1 MNFAEMNA
9 MGIKKAILLNGLS
22 KYVNMVI
29 QIVLS
34 MILARLVSPTD
45 YGIISIITVIL
56 NFLALIA
63 DMGLGV
69 TVIQHPEMKRE
80 RIYELFSFTVLF
92 GFCIS
97 FILYL
102 FSFPLSVVYDNEIY
116 YGLCPFAAIV
126 SFFNTINIVPN
137 SLLVRDKKFD
147 TIAFRTIICTL
158 IPGAI
163 AVVLAMKGAG
173 VFSLLVQSISTAIL
187 NFTWNY
193 LKNPLKLKMFSLKTI
208 YKLLGK
214 YSLFQFMFNIM
225 NYGTRNLDNLIIG
238 ATFGEAN
245 LGYYNKAYT
254 LNLYPNNIFTSV
266 ITGVLHPYIRDKK
279 SNFKLLEKKLIE
291 MLKMLS
297 LVGLFVTITCYLCS
311 REIILI
317 MFGDN
322 WAPAIYCFKGLSICI
337 LSQMLSSVSG
347 SVFLG
352 VERTDQTFKCGVI
365 NLCLILVAIFT
376 GVCFNSLNLLSYA
389 IGVTYNIIFFIT
401 YVILIKYTLNGD
413 IKSFFGHF
421 VADYLAVIIFC
432 IVFNFVDLDFDSI
445 FVSVIIKISIVALY
459 FIGYLICSGQ
469 VRLLKK
475 SIWALIK

>member
-1 MNFAEMNA
+1 MNFTKMNT

-22 KYVNMVI
+22 KYINMVI
-29 QIVLS
+29 QIALS
-34 MILARLVSPTD
+34 MVLARLVLPTD

-69 TVIQHPEMKRE
+69 KVIQHPEMKRE
-80 RIYELFSFTVLF
+80 KIYELFSFTIIL

-116 YGLCPFAAIV
+116 DKLCPFAAIA

-137 SLLVRDKKFD
+137 AILVRDKKFD

-158 IPGAI
+158 IPGSI
-163 AVVLAMKGAG
+163 AVVLAIKGAG
-173 VFSLLVQSISTAIL
+173 VFSLLVQSISTAIFT
-187 NFTWNY
+187 FTWNY
-193 LKNPLKLKMFSLKTI
+193 LKNPLRLKSFSFKTI
-208 YKLLGK
+208 YKVLGR

-279 SNFKLLEKKLIE
+279 NDFKLLEKKLIE
-291 MLKMLS
+291 MLKILS
-297 LVGLFVTITCYLCS
+297 LVGVFITIACYLCS

-317 MFGDN
+317 MFGNN
-322 WAPAIYCFKGLSICI
+322 WEPAILCFKGLSICI

-347 SVFLG
+347 SIFLG
-352 VERTDQTFKCGVI
+352 VERTDQTFKCGII
-365 NLCLILVAIFT
+365 NLGLILVAIFI
-376 GVCFNSLNLLSYA
+376 GVCFNSLYVLSYV
-389 IGVTYNIIFFIT
+389 IGITYNIIFFIT
-401 YVILIKYTLNGD
+401 YVILIKYTLNGN

-421 VADYLAVIIFC
+421 ASDYLAVIIFC
-432 IVFNFVDLDFDSI
+432 IAFGFVDLDFDSI
-445 FVSVIIKISIVALY
+445 FVSLIIKVSIVVLY
-459 FIGYLICSGQ
+459 FLGYLLCSGQ
-469 VRLLKK
+469 ITILKK
-475 SIWALIK
+475 SIQTLIK